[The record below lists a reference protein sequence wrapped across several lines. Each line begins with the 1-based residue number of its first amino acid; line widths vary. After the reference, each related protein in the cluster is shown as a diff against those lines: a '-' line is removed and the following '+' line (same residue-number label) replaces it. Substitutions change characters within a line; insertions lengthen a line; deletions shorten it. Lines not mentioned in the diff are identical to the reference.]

1 MGFVADIRHA
11 CKFELNTG
19 LIKYMLETDFNLEIT
34 DDELW
39 SLAET
44 VTQKMECIISNKI
57 AMFENI
63 NMVEIFSE
71 AVNE

>member
-1 MGFVADIRHA
+1 MGFTADIRHA

-19 LIKYMLETDFNLEIT
+19 LIKYMLETDFDLEMT
-34 DDELW
+34 DDALW
-39 SLAET
+39 TLAET
-44 VTQKMECIISNKI
+44 VTQKMEHIIANKI

-71 AVNE
+71 AVNG